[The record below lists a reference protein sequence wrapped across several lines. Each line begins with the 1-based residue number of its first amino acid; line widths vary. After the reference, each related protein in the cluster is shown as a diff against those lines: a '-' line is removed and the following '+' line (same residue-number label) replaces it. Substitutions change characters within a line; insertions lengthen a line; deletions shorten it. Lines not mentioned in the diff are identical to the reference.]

1 MVVDYRNWL
10 QSQIRLLASA
20 GHEPYALGQAHMA
33 QRALER
39 FERAVAGRTVVAL
52 EQSLTDEILAALEL
66 LEERQTS
73 LDPALAA
80 LRTDLQSN
88 RSQED
93 VPS

>member
-10 QSQIRLLASA
+10 QSQVRLLAVA

-52 EQSLTDEILAALEL
+52 EESLTDEILAALEL
-66 LEERQTS
+66 LEERQTL

-93 VPS
+93 MPS

>member
-1 MVVDYRNWL
+1 MVADYRNWL
-10 QSQIRLLASA
+10 QSQMRLLAGA

-39 FERAVAGRTVVAL
+39 FERAVQGKTVVAL
-52 EQSLTDEILAALEL
+52 EESQTDEILAALEL

-93 VPS
+93 SVS